1 MVLVKALKQALKPK
15 HPKAGIGIAEI
26 LVAAAVLGFLLVAIN
41 NVQMSN
47 RESVIRTR
55 SRDAAVEISQEVLDS
70 LSAIGVA
77 ALHGDNNTN
86 VITITKRREWKSTP
100 GPVETTSTMDYTV
113 RVTISPDEEYQN
125 KEISKFDTTRHVY
138 ARRLDVNVEWKF
150 KGTPVSINV
159 TGIVR

>member
-1 MVLVKALKQALKPK
+1 
-15 HPKAGIGIAEI
+15 
-26 LVAAAVLGFLLVAIN
+26 
-41 NVQMSN
+41 MSN